1 MIGTYGLVANVF
13 PDNQVL
19 TGPTDHFRD
28 LGVDA
33 QYQYITD
40 RHRVSAQLNYTRE
53 WQRWNPDA
61 PTSNRTDKLA
71 AFRAKATYYYDKRY
85 GINVGRFSVHGSAD
99 SGLYGTGEAVT
110 GSGTGSPDSA
120 GTIMEFNYL
129 PRRDARLM
137 LQFTHYNKFN
147 GARLNYDGFGRK
159 ASDNDTVYLVG
170 WFMF

>member
-1 MIGTYGLVANVF
+1 M
-13 PDNQVL
+13 
-19 TGPTDHFRD
+19 
-28 LGVDA
+28 
-33 QYQYITD
+33 
-40 RHRVSAQLNYTRE
+40 
-53 WQRWNPDA
+53 
-61 PTSNRTDKLA
+61 
-71 AFRAKATYYYDKRY
+71 
-85 GINVGRFSVHGSAD
+85 GRFSVHGSAD

-129 PRRDARLM
+129 PRRDIRLM